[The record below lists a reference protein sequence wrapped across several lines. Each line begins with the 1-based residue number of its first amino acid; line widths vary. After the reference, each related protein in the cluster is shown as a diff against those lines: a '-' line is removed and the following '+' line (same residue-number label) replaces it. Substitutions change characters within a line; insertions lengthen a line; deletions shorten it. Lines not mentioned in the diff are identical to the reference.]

1 MSQEEFI
8 RDFLSTWEMSSCR
21 SLSTPGE
28 PVPLELPKEED
39 TKPDDVIRAQKM
51 AGSLIWLS
59 TRTRPDSSYAQTRIS
74 SVATKAPKRVAVEGF
89 RLLRY
94 LQGTKTIGLHFRK
107 CINHDEVIAYADA
120 NFAIER
126 SQSGSVVQLGLSSIA
141 WRSS

>member
-1 MSQEEFI
+1 
-8 RDFLSTWEMSSCR
+8 
-21 SLSTPGE
+21 
-28 PVPLELPKEED
+28 
-39 TKPDDVIRAQKM
+39 M

-59 TRTRPDSSYAQTRIS
+59 TRTRPDLSYAQSRIS
-74 SVATKAPKRVAVEGF
+74 SMATKAPKRAVVEGL